1 MLELAAR
8 TETPKTAAEVVEV
21 VAEAAAAGRRLEI
34 VGGGTKRG
42 VGSAP
47 RPDAVV
53 SLAGMAKVI
62 DYAPEELVLTAQ
74 PGVKLA
80 ALEKLVAAQGQ
91 MLPFEPPH
99 LARLLGAKG
108 QPTLGGALAANLSGP
123 RRIRAGAARDH
134 FLGLQAVTG
143 RGELIRAGGRVVKNV
158 TGYDLAKLMAG
169 SWGTLAV
176 LTEVTIKVLPAP
188 RTELTLLLFG
198 LDDRRAGKAMTAA
211 LNAPAEVSGAAH
223 LPTDTAARPPLG
235 GELAVTALR
244 LEGFEASVAARADQL
259 INLLKR
265 FGRVELL
272 DAGHSREF
280 WGQVREVEAF
290 HTGDAFHKGDGRLW
304 RISVPPADGWR
315 VGEALAGEALYD
327 WGGGLVWLQ
336 SDADPAQV
344 RGVVRALGGHATLY
358 RGEGVAFEPLSGSL
372 AALTA
377 RVKAAFDP
385 LDVLNPGRLGQ
396 A

>member
-1 MLELAAR
+1 MLDVAAPM
-8 TETPKTAAEVVEV
+8 EKPKTAGEVAQI
-21 VAEAAAAGRRLEI
+21 VADAGSAGRKLEI

-42 VGSAP
+42 IGAVRGA
-47 RPDAVV
+47 DAVLSLV
-53 SLAGMAKVI
+53 SLAKVI

-99 LARLLGAKG
+99 LAKLLGAGG

-123 RRIRAGAARDH
+123 RRIRTGAARDH

-143 RGELIRAGGRVVKNV
+143 RGELVRAGGRVVKNV
-158 TGYDLAKLMAG
+158 TGYDLSKLIAG

-188 RTELTLLLFG
+188 RTEVTLLMFG
-198 LDDRRAGKAMTAA
+198 LDDRRAGEAMTAA
-211 LNAPAEVSGAAH
+211 LRAPAEVSGTAH
-223 LPTDTAARPPLG
+223 LPAATASRPPLG
-235 GELAVTALR
+235 GEMAVTAIR
-244 LEGFEASVAARADQL
+244 LEGFEASVAARGDGL
-259 INLLKR
+259 VTLLGR

-280 WGQVREVEAF
+280 WAHIREVEALQ
-290 HTGDAFHKGDGRLW
+290 GGAGRLW

-315 VGEALAGEALYD
+315 VGEQLGGEALYD

-336 SDADPAQV
+336 SEADPAQV

-358 RGEGVAFEPLSGSL
+358 RGEGPAFEPLSGPL
-372 AALTA
+372 ATLTA

-385 LDVLNPGRLGQ
+385 LGVLNPGRLGQ
-396 A
+396 G

>member
-1 MLELAAR
+1 MLDLATP
-8 TETPKTAAEVVEV
+8 TEKPKTAEQVAQV
-21 VAEAAAAGRRLEI
+21 VAEAGAAGRRLEV

-42 VGSAP
+42 IGVVQGA
-47 RPDAVV
+47 DAVL
-53 SLAGMAKVI
+53 SLAALNKVI

-80 ALEKLVAAQGQ
+80 TLEKLVAAQGQ

-99 LARLLGAKG
+99 LAKLLGAKG

-143 RGELIRAGGRVVKNV
+143 RGELVRAGGRVVKNV
-158 TGYDLAKLMAG
+158 TGYDLSKLIAG

-176 LTEVTIKVLPAP
+176 LTEVTIKVLPAAK
-188 RTELTLLLFG
+188 TELTLLLFG
-198 LDDRRAGKAMTAA
+198 LDDQRAGEAMTAA

-223 LPTDTAARPPLG
+223 LPAATAARPPLG
-235 GELAVTALR
+235 GELAVTAIR
-244 LEGFEASVAARADQL
+244 LEGFEASVAARGDHL
-259 INLLKR
+259 VSLLKR

-280 WGQVREVEAF
+280 WHQVREVEAF
-290 HTGDAFHKGDGRLW
+290 HRGAERLW

-315 VGEALAGEALYD
+315 VGDQLGGAALYD

-336 SDADPAQV
+336 CDADPAQV

-358 RGEGVAFEPLSGSL
+358 RGEGPTFEPLSGPL

-385 LDVLNPGRLGQ
+385 LGVLNPGRLGQ
-396 A
+396 G

>member
-1 MLELAAR
+1 MLDLASV
-8 TETPKTAAEVVEV
+8 TETPKTAAEVAEL
-21 VAEAAAAGRRLEI
+21 VADAAAGGRTLEV
-34 VGGGTKRG
+34 VGGGTKRRIG
-42 VGSAP
+42 PMAADGIVSMA
-47 RPDAVV
+47 ALNKVV
-53 SLAGMAKVI
+53 

-74 PGVKLA
+74 PGVTLA

-99 LARLLGAKG
+99 LGKLLAAKG
-108 QPTLGGALAANLSGP
+108 RATLGGTLAANLSGP

-143 RGELIRAGGRVVKNV
+143 RGELVRAGGRVVKNV
-158 TGYDLAKLMAG
+158 TGYDLSKLIAG

-176 LTEVTIKVLPAP
+176 LTEVTIKVLPAAK
-188 RTELTLLLFG
+188 TELTLLLFG
-198 LDDRRAGKAMTAA
+198 LDDRRAGEAMTAA

-223 LPTDTAARPPLG
+223 LPAATASRPPLG
-235 GELAVTALR
+235 GELAVTAIR
-244 LEGFEASVAARADQL
+244 VEGFEASVAARADQL
-259 INLLKR
+259 VTLLKR

-280 WGQVREVEAF
+280 WGQVREVEAL
-290 HTGDAFHKGDGRLW
+290 HKGEGRLW

-315 VGEALAGEALYD
+315 VGAAIAGAALYD
-327 WGGGLVWLQ
+327 WGGGLVWMQ
-336 SDADPAQV
+336 SDADPTQV

-358 RGEGVAFEPLSGSL
+358 RGEGPAFEPLSGPL

-385 LDVLNPGRLGQ
+385 LGVLNPGRLGQ
-396 A
+396 G

>member
-1 MLELAAR
+1 MLDLATP
-8 TETPKTAAEVVEV
+8 TEKPKTAEEVVQA
-21 VAEAAAAGRRLEI
+21 VAEAGAAGRRLEV

-42 VGSAP
+42 IGAVQGA
-47 RPDAVV
+47 DAVL
-53 SLAGMAKVI
+53 SLARLAKVI
-62 DYAPEELVLTAQ
+62 DYAPEELVLTTQ

-80 ALEKLVAAQGQ
+80 TLEKLVAAQGQ

-99 LARLLGAKG
+99 LAKLLGAKG

-143 RGELIRAGGRVVKNV
+143 RGELVRAGGRVVKNV
-158 TGYDLAKLMAG
+158 TGYDLSKLIAG

-176 LTEVTIKVLPAP
+176 LTEVTIKVLPAAK
-188 RTELTLLLFG
+188 TELTLLLFG
-198 LDDRRAGKAMTAA
+198 LDDRRAGEAMTAA
-211 LNAPAEVSGAAH
+211 LNAPAEVSGATH
-223 LPTDTAARPPLG
+223 LPQATAARPPLG
-235 GELAVTALR
+235 GELAVTAIR

-259 INLLKR
+259 VTLLKR
-265 FGRVELL
+265 FGRAELL

-280 WGQVREVEAF
+280 WGQVREVEAL
-290 HTGDAFHKGDGRLW
+290 HKGEGRLW

-315 VGEALAGEALYD
+315 VGEAVAGAALYD

-336 SDADPAQV
+336 SDADAAQV
-344 RGVVRALGGHATLY
+344 RGMVRALGGHATLY
-358 RGEGVAFEPLSGSL
+358 RGEGPAFEPLSGPL

-385 LDVLNPGRLGQ
+385 LGVLNPGRLGQ
-396 A
+396 G